1 MSALHLTPAS
11 LVNVEAEA
19 TLLGSLMVGAASID
33 NVADHL
39 TAEDF
44 SVGLHQ
50 RLFDTMLKQSALGR
64 GISPVSIKG
73 HFEGD
78 TELESL
84 GGNAYLARL
93 SSIETVYFIDYADT
107 ARQIADLAMR
117 RAMRGGLLTAAEA
130 CADLDI
136 AATEIIAHADAAIT
150 LDAGDGIDQPS
161 AGEAFDALLRSYE
174 DKSSGVRCQVVPDLD
189 DLLGPM
195 RPKQLIIGAG
205 RPGMGKTAMA
215 LSYALGAAEAGHGVL
230 FVSLEMSSTELAARM
245 AADLCFNGQS
255 GVYYSNIR
263 DGDLTSWQAMEV
275 RKAQAK
281 AHNLPFQIVDAGSLT
296 VGKLGRLVRKHARRM
311 VASGYKLELVVVD
324 YLQLLHPDTKGR
336 STYEAVSEVSR
347 SLKAMAKD
355 NDVAV
360 FALAQ
365 LSRSVETRADKRP
378 QLSDLRDSGQIE
390 QDADAVLFLL
400 RQEYYLRQ
408 AEPEAGS
415 PDRYDWEAKM
425 EAAKGL
431 IEFILAKRRN
441 GETGTAF
448 GRFHGAYQA
457 VRGHA

>member
-1 MSALHLTPAS
+1 VSLSHLTPLS
-11 LVNVEAEA
+11 LVNPEVEAS
-19 TLLGSLMVGAASID
+19 LLGGLMMGAADPEFI
-33 NVADHL
+33 ADIVSPD
-39 TAEDF
+39 DF
-44 SVGLHQ
+44 SIGFHQ
-50 RLFDTMLKQSALGR
+50 RLFDTILRQSALGR
-64 GISPVSIKG
+64 GITPVSIKG
-73 HFEGD
+73 HFDGD
-78 TELESL
+78 AELVSL
-84 GGNAYLARL
+84 GGNAYLAKL
-93 SSIETVYFIDYADT
+93 TGSETCYLIDHADA
-107 ARQIADLAMR
+107 ARQIADLSTR

-130 CADLDI
+130 CADLDVT
-136 AATEIIAHADAAIT
+136 ASEIVAHADAAIT

-174 DKSSGVRCQVVPDLD
+174 NKASGVRCQVIEELD
-189 DLLGPM
+189 ELLGPM

-215 LSYALGAAEAGHGVL
+215 LSYALGSAEAGHGVL

-245 AADLCFNGQS
+245 AADMCFNGQS

-263 DGDLTSWQAMEV
+263 DGDLTSGQAMEV

-296 VGKLGRLVRKHARRM
+296 VGKLGRLVRKNARRF
-311 VASGYKLELVVVD
+311 AAGGYKLELVVVD
-324 YLQLLHPDTKGR
+324 YLQLLHPDSKGR

-408 AEPEAGS
+408 AEPEPGT
-415 PDRYDWEAKM
+415 PDRYEWEGKM

-457 VRGHA
+457 VRGLA